1 MSLYFDVLKQLADGE
16 FHSGT
21 ALGERLSVSRTAIW
35 KALQCCESLGL
46 ELQSVRG
53 RGYRLVRP
61 LELLDET
68 RIRQELINAGSSADA
83 AIVIHAEL
91 DSTNRWLL
99 AQQDVHARVCLTE
112 RQTEGRGRRGR
123 HWVSP
128 FAANV
133 YLSMGWRFYAGPA
146 ALGGLSLAVGVA
158 VIRALSSLGVDG
170 LGLKWPNDV
179 LANGAK
185 LGGILLELRG
195 ETDGPS
201 EVIIGIGINVAM
213 PAAPAT
219 AIDQAW
225 TDLTSLKGPVSRN
238 QLVAVLLV
246 ELQRCL
252 HAFAREGFAAVHAE
266 WQALDVFRGREVV
279 LDAHREQVRGV
290 VRGVDNNGAL
300 LLECAD
306 GLRRFNAGEVSL
318 RGG

>member
-1 MSLYFDVLKQLADGE
+1 
-16 FHSGT
+16 
-21 ALGERLSVSRTAIW
+21 
-35 KALQCCESLGL
+35 
-46 ELQSVRG
+46 
-53 RGYRLVRP
+53 

-68 RIRQELINAGSSADA
+68 HIRQELINAGSSAVT

-99 AQQDVHARVCLTE
+99 AQADVHARVCLAE
-112 RQTEGRGRRGR
+112 RQTDGRGRRGR
-123 HWVSP
+123 IWVSP

-133 YLSMGWRFYAGPA
+133 YLSMGWRFDCGPA
-146 ALGGLSLAVGVA
+146 VLGGLSLAVGVA
-158 VIRALSSLGVDG
+158 VIRALSSLGVEG

-179 LANGAK
+179 FVGGAK

-201 EVIIGIGINVAM
+201 EVVIGIGINLNMPVAD
-213 PAAPAT
+213 AV
-219 AIDQAW
+219 AIDQTW
-225 TDLTSLKGPVSRN
+225 TDINTVKGPVSRN
-238 QLVAVLLV
+238 QLVAALLV
-246 ELQRCL
+246 ALEKQLSL
-252 HAFAREGFAAVHAE
+252 FASHGFEAVHAE
-266 WQALDVFRGREVV
+266 WQAMDIFRGCEVV
-279 LDAHREQVRGV
+279 LDTQREQVRGV